1 MDAFSTTGRLSPY
14 ALRLRMGIVAVF
26 GLLALVFLIV
36 VPPLAQDQAYHNFA
50 DQRELLGVPHA
61 LNVLSNA
68 PFVVFGLMGLFYIL
82 RPSVWHSPTVFPQAW
97 QRWAYLLLFAFVVLT
112 GFGSAYY
119 HYRPNTDTLFWDRLP
134 MAVTFMTF
142 FTLILADRLSPR
154 TAPWLWLP
162 LVAVGVLATT
172 YWHLTE
178 LKGVGDMRLYVLVQF
193 LPLLMMPVLLLA
205 FPARQLRTADVFAIL
220 GWYALAK
227 LLEQLDKFVYTAGGV
242 VSGHTLK
249 HVVASLGALWIL
261 LMLTRLARTEQ
272 PKIVSKGASHATAV
286 S

>member
-1 MDAFSTTGRLSPY
+1 MDAFSTPGRLSPQ
-14 ALRLRMGIVAVF
+14 ALRLRMGILAVF
-26 GLLALVFLIV
+26 GLLALVFLVV
-36 VPPLAQDQAYHNFA
+36 VPALPQDPAYHNFA

-61 LNVLSNA
+61 LNVVSNA
-68 PFVVFGLMGLFYIL
+68 PFVVFGLIGLGYIL
-82 RPSVWHSPTVFPQAW
+82 RPSVWHSAKVFPEGW
-97 QRWAYLLLFAFVVLT
+97 QRWAYLVLFVFVVLT

-154 TAPWLWLP
+154 AAPWLWLP
-162 LVAVGVLATT
+162 LVATGVLATY

-178 LKGVGDMRLYVLVQF
+178 LAGVGDMRWYVLVQF

-227 LLEQLDKFVYTAGGV
+227 LLEQLDRFVYTAGGV

-272 PKIVSKGASHATAV
+272 PKIVSEGACHAATV